1 MGARPS
7 ARAAPQ
13 SPARAAPP
21 GSSVVPR
28 CALGVRL
35 RAPPRPPPNATY
47 RPREVAQHHLAV
59 HHILRAP
66 QRDHGH
72 ARPPRVGLGAVAA
85 ELGEKC
91 GTRCQL
97 RGVAWAPRAARA
109 GAPRTHTRH
118 PRHACG
124 DVEGWDG
131 SPRVPLAAHLSR
143 SACCAS
149 PPATA
154 AVAPPARRPRA
165 RAAPTPARGGP
176 NARERGREQQA
187 ATITALS
194 GGGAPASA
202 STCKDSRGPLET
214 PSRGID

>member
-131 SPRVPLAAHLSR
+131 SPRVPRGRPPPRAPLALRLLRLAARHGR
-143 SACCAS
+143 RCA
-149 PPATA
+149 P
-154 AVAPPARRPRA
+154 
-165 RAAPTPARGGP
+165 RAAPARARRANAGARGTEREG
-176 NARERGREQQA
+176 ARPGAAGGHHHGSERRRRACE
-187 ATITALS
+187 
-194 GGGAPASA
+194 
-202 STCKDSRGPLET
+202 RVHV
-214 PSRGID
+214 